1 MKQNEKFFLEQ
12 VKFICANIEHMDFIY
27 QSLLDMA
34 IEEGIASRFTKTKEE
49 LEQIIF
55 KDNQAECILCCF
67 NDIFISLAVFSYT
80 NRNFSLFEKAG
91 MYVHDI
97 YVIPSFRRK
106 GVGTH
111 MIDFLQSLAKE
122 RNLGRIDLVVLNRNA
137 DGVNFYKKY
146 LNIKEIDYIKYMRI
160 SL

>member
-1 MKQNEKFFLEQ
+1 
-12 VKFICANIEHMDFIY
+12 
-27 QSLLDMA
+27 
-34 IEEGIASRFTKTKEE
+34 
-49 LEQIIF
+49 
-55 KDNQAECILCCF
+55 
-67 NDIFISLAVFSYT
+67 
-80 NRNFSLFEKAG
+80 

-97 YVIPSFRRK
+97 YVIPSFRHK

-122 RNLGRIDLVVLNRNA
+122 RNLGRIDLVVLNRNG
-137 DGVNFYKKY
+137 DCVNFYKKY